1 MGKIITFFNHKGGVG
16 KTTLVHNLGFIL
28 ADKGFKVLLIDA
40 DPQMN
45 LTSAIYGLSTSV
57 EYSTAEESKW
67 SQNIQKYISFAE
79 YIDIEIKGLKCD
91 KKIYQAQSKIHPQG
105 CVDLISGSINLSNIE
120 ADLFGIVKNKNE
132 FTNDIP
138 HRFEKSIT
146 KQKNNYDFILIDTS
160 PSASSVINAMIMM
173 LSDYFITPVSPTFFS
188 LQAIDNLSSI
198 FQNWIKLLGDYQ
210 TTQSFRGLSFQPKFL
225 GLVVQMAKRFN
236 GGSINEGTSFSKSA
250 EKWIEDVNN
259 SVKKF
264 QQFAMARN
272 MSVSQEEFL
281 KIFCNSTPFIIQKC
295 CDFTSQLRSIAE
307 KAGVPVIH
315 LTQDLCN
322 KYKDSNT
329 AVDVTK
335 ENGQYTI
342 SLNSIKDSYNKIG
355 DDLSRLI

>member
-16 KTTLVHNLGFIL
+16 KTTLVHNLGFVL

-57 EYSTAEESKW
+57 EYSTDEESKW
-67 SQNIQKYISFAE
+67 SQNIQKYMSLSE
-79 YIDIEIKGLKCD
+79 YFDIELKSATCE
-91 KKIYQAQSKIHPQG
+91 KKIYSTKSKQNKNG
-105 CVDLISGSINLSNIE
+105 SLDLISGSINLSNTE
-120 ADLFGIVKNKNE
+120 ADVYSIVKNKNE
-132 FTNDIP
+132 FTNAIP

-146 KQKNNYDFILIDTS
+146 KQKLNYDFIFIDTS

-173 LSDYFITPVSPTFFS
+173 LSDYFIAPVSPTFFS
-188 LQAIDNLSSI
+188 LQAVDNLSSI

-210 TTQSFRGLSFQPKFL
+210 TTQSFRGLNFQPKFL

-236 GGSINEGTSFSKSA
+236 GGSINEGTSFSKLA

-272 MSVSQEEFL
+272 MAISQEEFL
-281 KIFCNSTPFIIQKC
+281 KIFPNSSPFIIQKC

-329 AVDVTK
+329 SVDITK
-335 ENGQYTI
+335 ENEQYTI

>member
-16 KTTLVHNLGFIL
+16 KTTLVHNLGFIF
-28 ADKGFKVLLIDA
+28 ADKGCRVLLIDA

-57 EYSTAEESKW
+57 EYSTDEQSKW
-67 SQNIQKYISFAE
+67 SQNIEKYISLAE
-79 YIDIEIKGLKCD
+79 YIDIELKGLKCA
-91 KKIYQAQSKIHPQG
+91 KKIYQTQSKINSKG
-105 CVDLISGSINLSNIE
+105 YVELISGSINLSNIE
-120 ADLFGIVKNKNE
+120 ADLFSIVKNKNE

-146 KQKNNYDFILIDTS
+146 KQKTHYDFILIDTS

-198 FQNWIKLLGDYQ
+198 FQNWVKLLGDYQ

-236 GGSINEGTSFSKSA
+236 GGSVKEGTSFSKSA
-250 EKWIEDVNN
+250 EKWIDDVNS

-272 MSVSQEEFL
+272 MAVSQEEFL
-281 KIFCNSTPFIIQKC
+281 KIFSNSMPFIIEKC
-295 CDFTSQLRSIAE
+295 CDFTTQLRSIAE
-307 KAGVPVIH
+307 KAGVPVVH
-315 LTQDLCN
+315 LNQELCN
-322 KYKDSNT
+322 KYKDSKT
-329 AVDVTK
+329 AVDVSK
-335 ENGQYTI
+335 ENGQYAI
-342 SLNSIKDSYNKIG
+342 SLNSIKDSYGNIANN
-355 DDLSRLI
+355 LMRLA

>member
-1 MGKIITFFNHKGGVG
+1 
-16 KTTLVHNLGFIL
+16 
-28 ADKGFKVLLIDA
+28 
-40 DPQMN
+40 
-45 LTSAIYGLSTSV
+45 
-57 EYSTAEESKW
+57 
-67 SQNIQKYISFAE
+67 
-79 YIDIEIKGLKCD
+79 
-91 KKIYQAQSKIHPQG
+91 
-105 CVDLISGSINLSNIE
+105 
-120 ADLFGIVKNKNE
+120 
-132 FTNDIP
+132 
-138 HRFEKSIT
+138 
-146 KQKNNYDFILIDTS
+146 
-160 PSASSVINAMIMM
+160 MIMM
-173 LSDYFITPVSPTFFS
+173 LSDYFIAPVSPTFFS
-188 LQAIDNLSSI
+188 LQAVDNLSSI

-210 TTQSFRGLSFQPKFL
+210 TTQSFRGLNFQPKFL

-236 GGSINEGTSFSKSA
+236 GGSVNEGTSFSKSA

-272 MSVSQEEFL
+272 MAISQEEFL
-281 KIFCNSTPFIIQKC
+281 KIFPNSSPFIIQKC

-329 AVDVTK
+329 SVDVTK